1 MYYNRIVIIT
11 LMFLLFSISSNAI
24 EVEEQYFES
33 ALESMSQQDSE
44 SAYIHLKNA
53 LAANPNHVPSKILMG
68 KILYKKGFFDAALQ
82 ELHDA
87 EQLGADKNLTAV
99 TIARA
104 LLVLKSYSRILSID
118 TASLKQDIA
127 FEVLLIKSSAQHQSP
142 KPKEAIQYLNQANEL
157 QPNSLRVIQTYASHY
172 LNLNDFERAKSYIQ
186 KASSKYGENPQ
197 TLHLRG
203 QLAYRQGD
211 TQEAVS
217 FLERAHSLS
226 AENPIIM
233 RSLASAYMA
242 IDNNDD
248 ALKIV
253 QTIVDQTPGDPYVK
267 LLLGQLRAKNNQTEI
282 AKQVFDELLAALTL
296 LPEDIMQSSQEL
308 QFINAFASYLNED
321 YESAV
326 KAFSTYLANNEDSV
340 KALALLADT
349 YIKLDTPKDA
359 LTLLDRRQTLVTRNI
374 PLTVTLCNL
383 FIENNRSFKC
393 DRLIEQAEFIHGPQA
408 TFSYV
413 RMNSL
418 IERSR
423 FDDALSVFNET
434 FSEAQDEKLKLLGI
448 QLKMQTSSYQAAL
461 DDIKDLYPTT
471 EDMNRLK
478 LLEAKV
484 QDSWGN
490 LEAAKAIT
498 QEIVKHNP
506 NAPGALILH
515 TEVLLKLNE
524 VDEALVIAEQLFQ
537 RNPNLAHTLLL
548 GEALAKSNNIEA
560 ALSLLLAAKRD
571 IPQSTPISGL
581 LLEIYIN
588 SEQHENALIEVGELL
603 KQNRLDQTALVAKA
617 SLLTKMGQYE
627 KARLALNILYGLW
640 SDNPRLLVKLSKL
653 QINANDLTGA
663 RTSLTD
669 AKTIAPDSVTIALEE
684 AKLNLMANQLDG
696 LEKTID
702 AIQAKAPNSPEV
714 YLLAGNFYNA
724 TNDKQKAFSA
734 FSHAFE
740 LDPHT
745 SIHAASLFQSASSES
760 MFIAFEEL
768 MLPYVEKYPNA
779 YFHKRLL
786 ADFYLIQGE
795 HDNAKTLYEFL
806 SKIDALFDKATVL
819 NNLAYIETKD
829 DLPRALKYAEE
840 ALSLSPN
847 TPQILDTYGWVLAL
861 QGNYTEALPNLR
873 KAYSF
878 DAVDPNIMY
887 HLGFVLFKQGKHQQ
901 AKVELANA
909 LASDLPFAEK
919 EEARALFNSL

>member
-1 MYYNRIVIIT
+1 MYYNRLVIIT
-11 LMFLLFSISSNAI
+11 LTFLLFSASSKAI
-24 EVEEQYFES
+24 EIEEQHFES
-33 ALESMSQQDSE
+33 AIESMSKKDTE

-53 LAANPNHVPSKILMG
+53 LAANPSHVPSKILMG
-68 KILYKKGFFDAALQ
+68 KILYAKGFFDAALQ
-82 ELHDA
+82 ELYDV

-104 LLVLKSYSRILSID
+104 LLVLKSYSRIVSID
-118 TASLKQDIA
+118 TSGLRQDIA
-127 FEVLLIKSSAQHQSP
+127 FEVLLIKSSAQHQTPEP
-142 KPKEAIQYLNQANEL
+142 KQAIQFLNQANAL
-157 QPNSLRVIQTYASHY
+157 QPNSLRVLQTYASHY
-172 LNLNDFERAKSYIQ
+172 LYINDFEKAKSYIQ
-186 KASSKYGENPQ
+186 RASEKYGENPQ

-203 QLAYRQGD
+203 QLAYRQSN
-211 TQEAVS
+211 TQDAVRFFES
-217 FLERAHSLS
+217 AHSLS
-226 AENPIIM
+226 TENPIIM

-242 IDNNDD
+242 VDNNEA
-248 ALKIV
+248 ALKIA
-253 QTIVDQTPGDPYVK
+253 QTIVDQTPGDPYAK

-282 AKQVFDELLAALTL
+282 AKQVFDELLVSLTL
-296 LPEDIMQSSQEL
+296 LPADIMQSSQEL

-326 KAFSTYLANNEDSV
+326 KALSTYLANNNDSV

-359 LTLLDRRQTLVTRNI
+359 LMLLDRRQTLVTRSI

-423 FDDALSVFNET
+423 FDDALAVFNET
-434 FSEAQDEKLKLLGI
+434 FSEAQDEQLKLLGI
-448 QLKMQTSSYQAAL
+448 QLKMQTSSYEAAL
-461 DDIKDLYPTT
+461 NDIKALYPTT

-490 LEAAKAIT
+490 LEAARNIT
-498 QEIVKHNP
+498 QEVVKHAP
-506 NAPGALILH
+506 HTPGALILH

-524 VDEALVIAEQLFQ
+524 VDEALLIAEQLFQ
-537 RNPNLAHTLLL
+537 REPNLAHTLLL
-548 GEALAKSNNIEA
+548 GEALAKANNIEA
-560 ALSLLLAAKRD
+560 ALSLLIAAKRD
-571 IPQSTPISGL
+571 IAQNTSISGL
-581 LLEIYIN
+581 LLEIYVN
-588 SEQHENALIEVGELL
+588 SQQHEKALIEVSELL
-603 KQNRLDQTALVAKA
+603 KKNRLDQTALLAKA
-617 SLLTKMGQYE
+617 SLLTEMGQYE

-663 RTSLTD
+663 RTSLNE

-684 AKLNLMANQLDG
+684 AKLNLRANQLDG
-696 LEKTID
+696 LEKTIN

-724 TNDKQKAFSA
+724 KKDKQKAFSA
-734 FSHAFE
+734 FSRAFK

-745 SIHAASLFQSASSES
+745 SIHAASLFQSASNES
-760 MFIAFEEL
+760 MFIDFEEL
-768 MLPYVEKYPNA
+768 MLPYVEKYPSA

-786 ADFYLIQGE
+786 ADFYLTQGE
-795 HDNAKTLYEFL
+795 HDKAKTLYEFL
-806 SKIDALFDKATVL
+806 SKIEALFDKATVL
-819 NNLAYIETKD
+819 NNLAFLETKD
-829 DLPRALKYAEE
+829 DLPQALMYAEE

-847 TPQILDTYGWVLAL
+847 TPQILDTYGWILAR
-861 QGNYTEALPNLR
+861 QGYYTEALPNLR

-887 HLGFVLFKQGKHQQ
+887 HLGFVLSKQGKYQQ

-909 LASDLPFAEK
+909 LASDLPFADK